1 MQHNTWDRK
10 LVLKQPVGRELVLK
24 HLVAKEL
31 VAKEAKFKVLKFK
44 QRTLNQTRLNKMLK
58 LNHTYHPRSTIGCSN
73 HSLACK
79 I

>member
-1 MQHNTWDRK
+1 MQHNLWDRK

-44 QRTLNQTRLNKMLK
+44 QRTLNQTRLNKMLM
-58 LNHTYHPRSTIGCSN
+58 LNHNYHHRSTIAYSN